1 MMPPKATTG
10 RAHRIALTGMLV
22 LVLAAFGVHWLR
34 GHVRLAWNETES
46 LPQSV
51 FLVQL
56 GVVPDKGDY
65 VLFDPPQAVK
75 SRYPFVKRVAGLP
88 GDDIRVEG
96 RAVWVD
102 GRPVGVAKTISRRGK
117 TLSPIAPGVIPP
129 GFIFVHANHRD
140 SYDSRYQSI
149 GLVPDARVIGR
160 AVPLF

>member
-1 MMPPKATTG
+1 MMPVS
-10 RAHRIALTGMLV
+10 HRIALTGMLV
-22 LVLAAFGVHWLR
+22 LVLAAVGVHWLR

-51 FLVQL
+51 FLVLL
-56 GVVPDKGDY
+56 GTQPDRGDY
-65 VLFDPPQAVK
+65 VLFDPPQAVN
-75 SRYPFVKRVAGLP
+75 SHYPFVKQVAGLP
-88 GDDIRVEG
+88 GDAIRVEG

-102 GRPVGVAKTISRRGK
+102 GRPVGVAKTMSRRGE
-117 TLSPIAPGVIPP
+117 LLHPIAPGIIPP

-140 SYDSRYQSI
+140 SYDSRYQSL